1 MQAESRTFMFYGS
14 DFSSKLMELKLNID
28 GVIDGYGW
36 MGSFESS
43 RKISRR
49 SVGNMK
55 FFQQIFYGLNV
66 TMVMFLIMVY
76 V

>member
-1 MQAESRTFMFYGS
+1 MCKQQVAHSWMFYGS

-36 MGSFESS
+36 MGSFKSS

-55 FFQQIFYGLNV
+55 FFIKYF
-66 TMVMFLIMVY
+66 MVKI
-76 V
+76 